1 MPNPPGTKSISGFD
15 PRSVAKCCLWLDSS
29 DSNTLFSDA
38 AGTTPSTLNGAVG
51 FWKDKSGAN
60 ANVSN
65 ATSAQQPSY
74 TTAGVSYASAT
85 NSGKGLFGTPPILS
99 SGGLAAFVVFNPTS
113 LSSGSGRKSMVRLW
127 TPAGYLVSLENWYA
141 EFTIPNAYG
150 YQYTRPIQG
159 VNNLMSVVTYSKGV
173 NNNGNTITQ
182 IGYDLNFETSST
194 SWLYKNDGTNYGN
207 ELGIGSRPSLGFTF
221 DGTISEVIV
230 YDSFLTS
237 SQKQDIQRYLAQK
250 WNVTTQRFNPTSISG
265 CVLWND
271 ASTLTGSGAVGTW
284 SNLAGS
290 AYSIACTGIKTPNGR
305 NGLTTVRLTTAQTW
319 IPDPTVALGSH
330 TLFWSGRQTGGTNKR
345 VLQGTSNNHLYGYFN
360 GHKRAVYNN
369 DAPGILYTSPS
380 DTEWDI
386 FSYSRVA
393 EGAYRFSWNG
403 TVLFSGAT
411 STGSWMDGL
420 RINSGVHSVN
430 PPSDERSDCEIGEI
444 ILYNR
449 FLTEDGSY
457 DECRMVERYLDA
469 KWNKSLRL
477 PNNFPLDTV
486 SPRLRAFQPTDFR
499 DCYCWI
505 DAAQDRTALGTN
517 VTTIPNWSG
526 TTVPNITPFG
536 GNVSLQAYDQQ
547 KGVYLFSSSR
557 ALSDPGFVW
566 NSSFTQFAVVQC
578 AVGQWIVANLV
589 PANNGYYNYTYAGNN
604 ALYYDTVMQV
614 NDSVMPPNVSNRSV
628 FEYASGGKSSWVIF
642 CLGHRSG
649 DSNLTNYTVNGR
661 VLSSTSQTASSSTNV
676 GKLMMNGGN
685 GATAVDTTFLCE
697 FIHYNRSLSQP
708 ERQQVEGYLAQK
720 WNITLSNTPAITS
733 PTSVTGCITW
743 LDAADSATTSNL
755 STGVWVDKGSRLSNT
770 VSNVGGGALSISSIN
785 GVPAIAFP
793 SSAGTAAFILSNYSL
808 STNAG
813 FSIFMTIDPRGNAGS
828 GSWFIAGNGTG
839 PGFGVSGNALLGIHA
854 TNGSSPTTISLKTYP
869 LITPTTAPYIQ
880 GNPFVISS
888 TFQTGDFGSGICE
901 LFYNGILV
909 RNQTGG
915 LITDTF
921 TSFYIGNSN
930 APSSSTAFIG
940 SIGEVIIYNNVVS
953 EANRKNIENYL
964 INKWRI
970 IASHPFKTIPPNVTD
985 SFTPVSL
992 SRCQLWLDGLDPAGT
1007 RVIPADGSTVTTW
1020 IDKSGNANHGTA
1032 NGTPTY
1038 VSNGGINFNA
1048 SSYFSNTA
1056 FKMTFANRSMFFVMQ
1071 ETTRTNAAV
1080 LSFIPT
1086 PSNQHDYFVQSGITF
1101 NTDGGFQTFGYWY
1114 GGPLGYQYRM
1124 GDPTLLPRGIYNDNM
1139 NTVVGSGYV
1148 NGSNAANKTAIYSA
1162 TTCSGYVIAGR
1173 WYQGDGVPD
1182 VGKLNGII
1190 YEIIAYDRGLTNSER
1205 QQVEGYLAWKWNL
1218 NSSLP
1223 TSHPFFKVSPG
1234 PELRSIM
1241 LNPDELYLWLDASDL
1256 STLYQSTT
1264 IATPVTATG
1273 QNVRLWLD
1281 KSGNQRNY
1289 ASLLSTYPTYS
1300 TKSQVPE
1307 VECDAANKVFYS
1319 TLLPAGCRPLD
1330 IFVVTQP
1337 KTSTA
1342 DYRTLFRGSNNDH
1355 HAIIWSGTYNLGAF
1369 YNAGGGFQQYGSL
1382 TLDGSRRVVLHI
1394 SISSGGAQAASVTAL
1409 GEAYDGNLVMSA
1421 AGSTN
1426 ANDNLYYFGGWRDGT
1441 QTWGNISEVLV
1452 FKRNLANQE
1461 KIEVF
1466 NYLNSKWLTRV
1477 RLSNAVDYLPLA
1489 SNATNLGTTPQT
1501 VTTVGN
1507 VTYTAVDGKQGAYFD
1522 NSFGMYLWFPYTY
1535 LEKFTICF
1543 WLRPFPVP
1551 PTSWTAISITSTAL
1565 NSPVLQID
1573 LGTNNTSLTANAAI
1587 PNAWSSTTGG
1597 SASNAWTHY
1606 TVTVNSITYV
1616 MELYVNGA
1624 NRTTVTGS
1632 GAMPSRDRFVLGRSG
1647 DSGRAYQGY
1656 IRQFALF
1663 NTILTPYEV
1672 QDIFNATA

>member
-15 PRSVAKCCLWLDSS
+15 PRTVAKCCLWLDSS

-60 ANVSN
+60 TNVSN

-74 TTAGVSYASAT
+74 TTDGVSYASAT
-85 NSGKGLFGTPPILS
+85 NSGKALVGTPPILS

-113 LSSGSGRKSMVRLW
+113 LTTGTGRKSMVRLW

-141 EFTIPNAYG
+141 ELTIPNGYA
-150 YQYTRPIQG
+150 YQYTRPIIG

-305 NGLTTVRLTTAQTW
+305 NGLTTVRLTTTQTW
-319 IPDPTVALGSH
+319 IPDPNVALGSH

-369 DAPGILYTSPS
+369 AAPEILYTSPS

-403 TVLFSGAT
+403 TVLFSGAS

-449 FLTEDGSY
+449 VLTEDGNY

-477 PNNFPLDTV
+477 ANNFPLDTV

-505 DAAQDRTALGTN
+505 DAAQDTTALGTN

-578 AVGQWIVANLV
+578 APLGQWMTTNLV
-589 PANNGYYNYTYAGNN
+589 PANNGYYNYVLSGNI

-614 NDSVMPPNVSNRSV
+614 NDSGMPPNVSNRSV
-628 FEYASGGKSSWVIF
+628 FEYASGGKTSWVIF
-642 CLGHRSG
+642 SIGHRSG

-661 VLSSTSQTASSSTNV
+661 VLSSTSQTASSITNV
-676 GKLMMNGGN
+676 GKLVLNGN
-685 GATAVDTTFLCE
+685 ATAAGDTTTFLCE

-720 WNITLSNTPAITS
+720 WNITLVSPSFTPTTI
-733 PTSVTGCITW
+733 TGCTTW
-743 LDAADSATTSNL
+743 LDASDTSTTTNIATGIWVDKSTRAVNTTSNA
-755 STGVWVDKGSRLSNT
+755 
-770 VSNVGGGALSISSIN
+770 GGGAFSLGRIGGLPAVSFPATAGSAGLNVGSYSLPTSTGITLFMVLYPTSVASGGTRILSASSLQIYNYGTPTKVGIYTGTALESSILY
-785 GVPAIAFP
+785 ATSP
-793 SSAGTAAFILSNYSL
+793 SFVLSATIQTSL
-808 STNAG
+808 VQI
-813 FSIFMTIDPRGNAGS
+813 FS
-828 GSWFIAGNGTG
+828 
-839 PGFGVSGNALLGIHA
+839 
-854 TNGSSPTTISLKTYP
+854 
-869 LITPTTAPYIQ
+869 
-880 GNPFVISS
+880 
-888 TFQTGDFGSGICE
+888 
-901 LFYNGILV
+901 NGILAGS
-909 RNQTGG
+909 NTSAS
-915 LITDTF
+915 TTY
-921 TSFYIGNSN
+921 TSFMIGNFISGPDAAYAYIGLM
-930 APSSSTAFIG
+930 
-940 SIGEVIIYNNVVS
+940 GEVIIYNNVLTIAQRTQV
-953 EANRKNIENYL
+953 ETYL
-964 INKWRI
+964 MDKWK

-985 SFTPVSL
+985 SFTPASL

-1020 IDKSGNANHGTA
+1020 IDKSGNANHGTG

-1038 VSNGGINFNA
+1038 VSNGGINFDG

-1056 FKMTFANRSMFFVMQ
+1056 FKMTFANRSMFFVMK
-1071 ETTRTNAAV
+1071 ETTRTNASV

-1162 TTCSGYVIAGR
+1162 TTCSGYVVAGR
-1173 WYQGDGVPD
+1173 WYQDQGVPAG
-1182 VGKLNGII
+1182 GKLNGVI

-1241 LNPDELYLWLDASDL
+1241 LNRDELYLWLDASDL
-1256 STLYQSTT
+1256 STLYQGTT
-1264 IATPVTATG
+1264 IATPVTATA
-1273 QNVRLWLD
+1273 QNVGLWLD

-1289 ASLLSTYPTYS
+1289 AALLATYPTYS

-1307 VECDAANKVFYS
+1307 VECNLANKVFYS

-1330 IFVVTQP
+1330 IFVVTQV
-1337 KTSTA
+1337 KTSSA
-1342 DYRTLFRGSNNDH
+1342 DWRTLFRGSNNDH
-1355 HAIIWSGTYNLGAF
+1355 HVMVETGSYRLGA
-1369 YNAGGGFQQYGSL
+1369 YYTTPGFRQYGSL
-1382 TLDGSRRVVLHI
+1382 TLDGTRRVVLHV
-1394 SISSGGAQAASVTAL
+1394 SISSGGLQAASVTPL

-1421 AGSTN
+1421 AADSN

-1441 QTWGNISEVLV
+1441 QTWGNISETLI

-1477 RLSNAVDYLPLA
+1477 RLSNAVDYLPLS

-1501 VTTVGN
+1501 VTTLGT
-1507 VTYTAVDGKQGAYFD
+1507 VTYTAVGGKSGAFFNNNIANYIKL
-1522 NSFGMYLWFPYTY
+1522 N
-1535 LEKFTICF
+1535 FTNPEQLSLCF
-1543 WLRPFPVP
+1543 WLYPLLDGTTTL
-1551 PTSWTAISITSTAL
+1551 TSAL
-1565 NSPVLQID
+1565 
-1573 LGTNNTSLTANAAI
+1573 SLTTDALVSGNMALVVDVTNTTTLTVYSAI
-1587 PNAWSSTTGG
+1587 PNQWTSINGG
-1597 SASNAWTHY
+1597 TASNAWTHY
-1606 TVTVNSITYV
+1606 TITINSKTYV

-1624 NRTTVTGS
+1624 NRVSVTGS
-1632 GAMPSRDRFVLGRSG
+1632 GVLKATDRIVLGRIGS
-1647 DSGRAYQGY
+1647 STRPYWGY
-1656 IRQFALF
+1656 IRQFAVF

-1672 QDIFNATA
+1672 QDIFNASA